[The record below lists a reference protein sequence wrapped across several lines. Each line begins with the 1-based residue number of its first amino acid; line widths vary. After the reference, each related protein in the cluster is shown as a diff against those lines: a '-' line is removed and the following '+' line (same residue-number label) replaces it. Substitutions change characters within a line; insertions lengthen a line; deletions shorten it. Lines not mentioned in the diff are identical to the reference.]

1 VVTILALII
10 FLRKNVQY
18 GEMQL
23 WSMLTKRINKYTKS
37 VTKVNTVIV
46 ALRQTEAEHFS
57 LSFLNKVASFG
68 TCFPEKGTDHKS
80 SHVNCLEECTR
91 QH

>member
-1 VVTILALII
+1 MVETRRYKVVTILALII

-37 VTKVNTVIV
+37 VNKVNTVIV

-57 LSFLNKVASFG
+57 LSFLNKVAIWPVQTAYGSYG
-68 TCFPEKGTDHKS
+68 
-80 SHVNCLEECTR
+80 
-91 QH
+91 